1 MTVKDIRSL
10 IPAAIV
16 RFKKRIPRSA
26 EWIDT
31 IPIKVQGDGLAMQ
44 QQASQPC
51 TLFHAKPAQ

>member
-10 IPAAIV
+10 IPAAIA

-31 IPIKVQGDGLAMQ
+31 IPIKVA
-44 QQASQPC
+44 
-51 TLFHAKPAQ
+51 TY